1 MVHPERYALA
11 LAAVVLTTA
20 VAACGSGSSS
30 QGTTGGGAGA
40 GAAIT
45 GAGAAAQQGGK
56 LTVLSA
62 ADVDYLDPG
71 QSYYVFGLMVSTA
84 VNRQLYYYKP
94 GDSQSADARPGHGAA
109 EDLARRQDDHRQH
122 PARASAT
129 RPPVDRE
136 VVAGDVKYAME
147 RAFSANVPS
156 GYALSYFKTIVGAP
170 QKPGADPPD
179 PGHPGARRAHARHQA
194 HEARGRRSSPRR
206 WPCRSRCRCRRSTRR
221 SSTARRRPTTTSTSP
236 SPARTWSSTTSRR
249 AW

>member
-1 MVHPERYALA
+1 MVHPERYALG

-62 ADVDYLDPG
+62 GDVDYLDPG

-94 GDSQSADARPGHGAA
+94 GDSQTATP
-109 EDLARRQDDHRQH
+109 DLATAPPMISPDGKTITVTIRRGVRY
-122 PARASAT
+122 A
-129 RPPVDRE
+129 PPVDRE
-136 VVAGDVKYAME
+136 VVAG
-147 RAFSANVPS
+147 
-156 GYALSYFKTIVGAP
+156 
-170 QKPGADPPD
+170 
-179 PGHPGARRAHARHQA
+179 
-194 HEARGRRSSPRR
+194 
-206 WPCRSRCRCRRSTRR
+206 
-221 SSTARRRPTTTSTSP
+221 
-236 SPARTWSSTTSRR
+236 
-249 AW
+249 